1 MAWASSFLHL
11 PHQTPLNTTGTLLLS
26 CSTEPTLMLDHR

>member
-11 PHQTPLNTTGTLLLS
+11 PHQTPLNTTGTLTAKLQYRANI
-26 CSTEPTLMLDHR
+26 DA